1 MTRQYK
7 RQATLIVA
15 TSTGDAIDLSQLR
28 IRFKI
33 KKNDAE
39 SPNIADIEVYN
50 LTPETSQR
58 IQREFTDI
66 ILQAGYEGNFGVVF
80 RGNSKQITRGRPNET
95 DSVLNIIA
103 ADGDAAYN
111 FAVVNTTLAAGSTQR
126 DQIIAAS
133 APMNQRGV
141 GLGYMPDMGGQ
152 RLARG
157 KVMYG
162 MSRNYMR
169 QSARTTDT
177 TWSIQD
183 GKLQFI
189 PNTGLLPGQ
198 AVKLTAETGLIGT
211 PQQTT
216 DGILINCLINPQIK
230 PGTIVDLA
238 NSEVNAA
245 KATNFFKNNKD
256 DRKPVAIEAD
266 GLYRVLSIELEGD
279 TRGQAWYQTLVCV
292 GIDAA
297 APPLNKI
304 KGG

>member
-1 MTRQYK
+1 MTRQYMRK
-7 RQATLIVA
+7 VTLVVA
-15 TSTGDAIDLSQLR
+15 TATGDALDLSNLR

-50 LTPETSQR
+50 LADETSQR

-95 DSVLNIIA
+95 DSTLNIIA

-111 FAVVNTTLAAGSTQR
+111 FSIMNTTLAAGATQR
-126 DQIIAAS
+126 DQIAAAAAS
-133 APMNQRGV
+133 MSSRGV
-141 GLGYMPDMGGQ
+141 SMGYVPDTGGQ

-162 MSRNYMR
+162 MSRNYLR
-169 QSARTTDT
+169 QSAVTNDL

-198 AVKLTAETGLIGT
+198 AVKLTAESGLIGT
-211 PQQTT
+211 PEQTT
-216 DGILINCLINPQIK
+216 DGILIKCLINPKIK
-230 PGTIVDLA
+230 PGTVVDLA

-266 GLYRVLSIELEGD
+266 GLYRVLSVEYEGD
-279 TRGQAWYQTLVCV
+279 THGQSWYQVLVCV